1 QHAGRSVGDDQQIGQ
16 RLGGGPTV
24 NGLGPEGGYRFLGL
38 FRNQPG
44 PQLTVLVGHA
54 PLHPEGVVKLA
65 DLRRGHAGSSSRLG
79 SGVGSCTGASAGAG
93 IGSTSM
99 RRIGSPMSAIC
110 NLLNTVITCSLC
122 PARCR
127 ASLAAGT

>member
-1 QHAGRSVGDDQQIGQ
+1 AVQ
-16 RLGGGPTV
+16 
-24 NGLGPEGGYRFLGL
+24 GLGFEGVHRFLGL
-38 FRNQPG
+38 FGNQPG

-93 IGSTSM
+93 MGCTSI
-99 RRIGSPMSAIC
+99 RRIGRPISAMTMC
-110 NLLNTVITCSLC
+110 LLSLLRRF
-122 PARCR
+122 AVRR
-127 ASLAAGT
+127 LLDVVRRWEIFDQLVERR